1 MGATVL
7 WKVMYF
13 NPLHREGGD
22 GPPGSRSACSPRF
35 QSTPPRGW
43 RHRLV
48 AEAFVN
54 NPISIHSTARVETIS
69 FVLSC
74 LPLLYFNPLHRE
86 GGDLVGR
93 WRFRQ
98 GLVIS
103 IHSTA
108 RVETKTIPGNQA
120 LTQISIHS
128 TARVETGISRVI
140 LASEME
146 FQSTP
151 PRGWRRYETQK
162 AEALRKISIH
172 STARVETQEPN
183 ATTMAAIISI
193 HSTARVETIHRPEF
207 DCTMEISIHSTARVE
222 TSPLIDKFMEFG
234 DFNPL
239 HREGGD

>member
-1 MGATVL
+1 MFANPVQE
-7 WKVMYF
+7 KADF

-22 GPPGSRSACSPRF
+22 
-35 QSTPPRGW
+35 RGQGT
-43 RHRLV
+43 V
-48 AEAFVN
+48 DV
-54 NPISIHSTARVETIS
+54 IV
-69 FVLSC
+69 VD
-74 LPLLYFNPLHRE
+74 FNPLHRE
-86 GGDLVGR
+86 GGDRGEN
-93 WRFRQ
+93 
-98 GLVIS
+98 GLETEKSNFNPLHREGGDRNGGTGPDACPGIS

>member
-1 MGATVL
+1 METE
-7 WKVMYF
+7 KSNF

-22 GPPGSRSACSPRF
+22 RNGGTGPDACPG
-35 QSTPPRGW
+35 
-43 RHRLV
+43 
-48 AEAFVN
+48 
-54 NPISIHSTARVETIS
+54 
-69 FVLSC
+69 
-74 LPLLYFNPLHRE
+74 
-86 GGDLVGR
+86 
-93 WRFRQ
+93 
-98 GLVIS
+98 IS